1 MVKANANAAAAA
13 ASGPGVY
20 SAVYSGVSLFSCC
33 DFFYV
38 TLLVHSSEHLR
49 LKTECHEQQMS
60 LMELAPDTTIPH

>member
-20 SAVYSGVSLFSCC
+20 SAVYSGVSLFSCG
-33 DFFYV
+33 DLFYV
-38 TLLVHSSEHLR
+38 TLLVHSSEQLR
-49 LKTECHEQQMS
+49 FKTECHEQMS